1 MRLGGMYTY
10 LMASPATAVA
20 PDLIR
25 RITYSKYLLRRAT
38 FLQREGNELA
48 TAEALL
54 FAHDGAEML
63 MRVVTDFWLCTGI
76 RRDPHF
82 RRLS

>member
-1 MRLGGMYTY
+1 MYTY

-54 FAHDGAEML
+54 FAHDGA
-63 MRVVTDFWLCTGI
+63 VVALFWAEFSRGLAVAKAK
-76 RRDPHF
+76 
-82 RRLS
+82 SA